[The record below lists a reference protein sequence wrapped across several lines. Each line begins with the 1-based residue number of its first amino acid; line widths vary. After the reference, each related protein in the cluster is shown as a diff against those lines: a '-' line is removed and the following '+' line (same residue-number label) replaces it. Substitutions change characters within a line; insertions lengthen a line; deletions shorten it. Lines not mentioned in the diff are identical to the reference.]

1 MLVLSRAI
9 NETITI
15 TVPDGTVI
23 TIKVCETRPSKCR
36 IGIDATES
44 YRIKRGELEATSNG
58 S

>member
-23 TIKVCETRPSKCR
+23 TLKICETRPSKCR
-36 IGIDATES
+36 IGIEAPDS
-44 YRIKRGELEATSNG
+44 YRIKRGELEATPDG
-58 S
+58 T